1 MARCLRTRVRVEID
15 PIKGSRF
22 VATAAPAIGEDAA
35 QALLRELRDEWPDAS
50 HHCWAWRLASPAVER
65 AGDDGEPSG
74 SAGRPIL
81 SAIVGR
87 DLVDTAVVVTRWF
100 GGTKLGV
107 GGLVRAYGSAAASAL
122 DAGEVTD
129 WVATVELLV
138 EHDHADT
145 GPVERTLADLELA
158 SADPDWAATVR
169 RTVTVPVA
177 EVDLMW
183 QRLADAT
190 RGRVSPRSTPD

>member
-1 MARCLRTRVRVEID
+1 M
-15 PIKGSRF
+15 
-22 VATAAPAIGEDAA
+22 
-35 QALLRELRDEWPDAS
+35 
-50 HHCWAWRLASPAVER
+50 
-65 AGDDGEPSG
+65 
-74 SAGRPIL
+74 
-81 SAIVGR
+81 
-87 DLVDTAVVVTRWF
+87 
-100 GGTKLGV
+100 
-107 GGLVRAYGSAAASAL
+107 
-122 DAGEVTD
+122 
-129 WVATVELLV
+129 ATVELLV

>member
-1 MARCLRTRVRVEID
+1 MAGCLRTRVRVEID
-15 PIKGSRF
+15 QIKGSRF
-22 VATAAPAIGEDAA
+22 VATAAPAIDEAAA
-35 QALLRELRDEWPDAS
+35 QALLRELREEWPDAS
-50 HHCWAWRLASPAVER
+50 HHCWAWRLASPAIER

-107 GGLVRAYGSAAASAL
+107 GGLVRAYGGAAASAL
-122 DAGEVTD
+122 DAGEVAD
-129 WVATVELLV
+129 WVATVELLI

-158 SADPDWAATVR
+158 SADTEWATTVR
-169 RTVTVPVA
+169 RSVTVPVS

-190 RGRVSPRSTPD
+190 SGRVSPRSAPD

>member
-50 HHCWAWRLASPAVER
+50 HHCWAWRLASPAIER